1 MLRWTTSSVLVLV
14 ASVVA
19 ACGGSPWS
27 ALPGTATPP
36 AAGGAEGSRA
46 ADRAPGSATIVPIP
60 EGTPIA
66 LLQTKPAGTRT
77 KVLLPESPR
86 AEPGV
91 AYEFEL
97 MVHCGA
103 DYSVDFDG
111 SFWDLSAQ
119 EGVPGHGG
127 IPSYQGRMRLVS
139 PDQARFDFD
148 PYAAALPPEGS
159 AADLASYYF
168 TRHEGPKPDPG
179 PCV

>member
-1 MLRWTTSSVLVLV
+1 MLRWTTTSVLVLV

-27 ALPGTATPP
+27 ALPGTAMPP
-36 AAGGAEGSRA
+36 TAGGAEGSRG
-46 ADRAPGSATIVPIP
+46 ADPGARSATIAPIL

-66 LLQTKPAGTRT
+66 FLQTMPAGTQTR
-77 KVLLPESPR
+77 VLLPESPR

-119 EGVPGHGG
+119 EGVTAHGG
-127 IPSYQGRMRLVS
+127 IPSYRGRMTLVS

-148 PYAAALPPEGS
+148 PYSSALPPEDS

-179 PCV
+179 LCV

>member
-1 MLRWTTSSVLVLV
+1 M
-14 ASVVA
+14 
-19 ACGGSPWS
+19 
-27 ALPGTATPP
+27 
-36 AAGGAEGSRA
+36 
-46 ADRAPGSATIVPIP
+46 
-60 EGTPIA
+60 
-66 LLQTKPAGTRT
+66 PAGTQTR
-77 KVLLPESPR
+77 VLLPESPR

-119 EGVPGHGG
+119 EEVPANGG
-127 IPSYQGRMRLVS
+127 IPSYRGRMTLVS

-148 PYAAALPPEGS
+148 PYSSALPPEGS
-159 AADLASYYF
+159 TADLASYYF
-168 TRHEGPKPDPG
+168 TRHEGPKPEPG